1 MFKTTDMQVQQNPMP
16 FLAWLR
22 GIAPV
27 WRDPETGVFFITRD
41 EDIRRVAMDPAT
53 FSSII
58 DPSIFRGVQG
68 KLLETSDP
76 EVAARLK
83 ARGWLVPS
91 TLLLIDP
98 PEHTR
103 FRRLMQEALS
113 PKSVDQIVPHIRT
126 RVAELLDQF
135 PAGEQIEIDF
145 VDAFAKRLPIWVI
158 GRFIFGAPESAFE
171 QINDWADQFFKTLM
185 PVAPRE
191 EYLKTVDVIIE
202 MHHYIKSRIDHYSA
216 HPDEE
221 VLLSRLLRVHEKNGD
236 APLHVEELLSMMQV
250 MLVAG
255 HDTTRQTLAN
265 CLFELARD
273 SRLLN
278 RLRDDATQMPKF
290 INEILRLYAAAN
302 VTPRI
307 AAVDASVAGVDIPK
321 GSMIFMAWG
330 SANRDDKTHP
340 NPDQI
345 DIDRPDARNHL
356 SFGWGIHHCVGAHL
370 ARAQIGAA
378 LSGIL
383 ARYGDIRFAVD
394 AETLE
399 YAPSMNTRSLMALPL
414 TMRARRK

>member
-1 MFKTTDMQVQQNPMP
+1 MYRTTDMQVQQKPMP

-22 GIAPV
+22 GTAPV
-27 WRDPETGVFFITRD
+27 WRDPETGVFYITRD
-41 EDIRRVAMDPAT
+41 EDIRKVAMDPT
-53 FSSII
+53 TYSSVI
-58 DPSIFRGVQG
+58 DPSIFRTCQS

-126 RVAELLDQF
+126 RVTELLDRF
-135 PAGEQIEIDF
+135 PQGETVEVDF
-145 VDAFAKRLPIWVI
+145 VEAFAKQLPMWVI
-158 GRFIFGAPESAFE
+158 CSFIFGAPESEFQ

-191 EYLKTVDVIIE
+191 EYLKTVDVIID
-202 MHHYIKSRIDHYSA
+202 MHHSIKAKIDGFTAQHNE
-216 HPDEE
+216 DI
-221 VLLSRLLRVHEKNGD
+221 LLSRLLRVHEKNGD
-236 APLHVEELLSMMQV
+236 TPLLVEELLSMMHV

-265 CLFELARD
+265 CLFELARHPELQD
-273 SRLLN
+273 
-278 RLRDDATQMPKF
+278 RLREDASAMPKF
-290 INEILRLYAAAN
+290 INETLRMYAAAN

-307 AAVDASVAGVDIPK
+307 AAADSVLNGVEIPK

-330 SANRDDKTHP
+330 SANRDEKVHP
-340 NPDQI
+340 NGNRF
-345 DIDRPDARNHL
+345 DIDRPDARNHV

-370 ARAQIGAA
+370 ARAQLAA
-378 LSGIL
+378 AVSGIL
-383 ARYGDIRFAVD
+383 ARYQDIRLGAD
-394 AETLE
+394 AETME
-399 YAPSMNTRSLMALPL
+399 YAPSMNTRSLLRLPL
-414 TMRARRK
+414 TMRPR